1 MTPGWSATATL
12 PTQATSTTTGLC
24 SPKADRTVML
34 NTAANWA
41 TIVSAVPVAIAAIV
55 FLLRTVPTAIRQ
67 PRGLRLA
74 LEPAIGNPGCCVHV
88 TNYGPVEHFISRAG
102 AMPARLRPRWSVC
115 TRRINPKG
123 DLRKSLAVSTVWATI
138 DQTIEPG
145 RHLSPNVPQQFPADR
160 ELRDYELESQRVVT
174 TRYYSWLKQDRP
186 GGPLPLVPYVLLGDG
201 SVVLGKKTRI
211 TPPPQCLAEEPLC
224 DCGHAITQHALHKR
238 RRLAPTMTIYRHCEK
253 CWCLWFRQ
261 SDKQSGANKIIS
273 STIALKTAKFLH
285 ESRTIEESVI
295 GETVEDIA
303 NTDSFL
309 AHNTPSGQSATDL
322 KES

>member
-1 MTPGWSATATL
+1 
-12 PTQATSTTTGLC
+12 
-24 SPKADRTVML
+24 ML
-34 NTAANWA
+34 NTFANWA

-55 FLLRTVPTAIRQ
+55 FLFRTIPTAIRQ

-74 LEPAIGNPGCCVHV
+74 LESAVGDPGCCVHV
-88 TNYGPVEHFISRAG
+88 TNYGPVDHFISRVG

-160 ELRDYELESQRVVT
+160 ELRDNELESQRVVT

-224 DCGHAITQHALHKR
+224 ACGHAITQHALRKR
-238 RRLAPTMTIYRHCEK
+238 RRLAPSMTMYRHCEE
-253 CWCLWFRQ
+253 CWCLWFRR
-261 SDKQSGANKIIS
+261 SDKQSEANETTSSAIS
-273 STIALKTAKFLH
+273 LNAATILRD
-285 ESRTIEESVI
+285 SRIIEESVNS
-295 GETVEDIA
+295 ETVEDSA
-303 NTDSFL
+303 KT
-309 AHNTPSGQSATDL
+309 AGPPMQNTPPKQSIIDL
-322 KES
+322 KESR